1 MGTSLYIAAIPAD
14 GRTLQGQQY
23 LEVPVQNQPIPQA
36 VLDEATRQRVII
48 RDVARRPYNTL
59 PLPPQ

>member
-1 MGTSLYIAAIPAD
+1 MGTSVYVAAIPAD

-36 VLDEATRQRVII
+36 VLDFANAQEPRVII
-48 RDVARRPYNTL
+48 RDVAGREYN
-59 PLPPQ
+59 

>member
-1 MGTSLYIAAIPAD
+1 MGTSVYVAAIPAD

-36 VLDEATRQRVII
+36 VLDAATDADVLI
-48 RDVARRPYNTL
+48 RDVAGRIYN
-59 PLPPQ
+59 